1 MPKQSDDLSREGEQS
16 QKTDKGLEI
25 PGPKRKDFGRFIN
38 GLKRDARRFSIRPRK
53 ASNIPRALTSVRA
66 LGVSPITYR

>member
-25 PGPKRKDFGRFIN
+25 PVPKRRSFFDNLRKSA
-38 GLKRDARRFSIRPRK
+38 KRPRTEK
-53 ASNIPRALTSVRA
+53 PPKT
-66 LGVSPITYR
+66 